1 MTSEPL
7 TDIMDMVGSFKEK
20 HKQLR
25 EVHSGHM
32 QSILAYFS
40 EIRKHR
46 EIALSNHYKMLFE
59 FVSEVDSPNIHVQV
73 LAQVHKHMEMGLLG
87 PVLAHSL
94 SQIIASSL
102 TTSAASQRATPKSC
116 ISSLLSLPYPWWI
129 DWTKGRC
136 SMPEI

>member
-1 MTSEPL
+1 
-7 TDIMDMVGSFKEK
+7 
-20 HKQLR
+20 
-25 EVHSGHM
+25 M

-40 EIRKHR
+40 EISKHR